1 MGIVSGN
8 RDHSPPKTTFLQQQ
22 SASFQLAVACCT
34 WPLDMPRVERLADA
48 QADWSE
54 FLAMVKRH
62 RIPGL
67 AYRALKLVRGIPEE
81 VRQALSTKAHTSI
94 LGNLRCIALLSQL
107 DTQFKSRGISY
118 AVLKGIPLSQ
128 QLYGEP
134 SLRQTRDIDLLVAP
148 RDFEAAENILSQ
160 AGLRRKEPE
169 GELTPQ
175 LRRLW
180 FDLRHHFSY
189 VYPQHGITL
198 ELHWRLFDNSAI
210 DPGPCV
216 FQELDRVEVS
226 RGISLPVLR
235 REYLLSHLIVHG
247 ASHAWCRL
255 KWLSDV
261 AALLADYSA
270 NDRNH
275 LLQQARDQGVEPA
288 FRQAIA
294 VCESLEL
301 LPSYDLPPAPAS
313 LRWLISVALHGLL
326 EEEPDRGYFQARHLM
341 LSRFTLSPHL
351 SYRLQEFK
359 VQVFSTD
366 DWSMFPLPRWLTFAY
381 PLLRVPFWIIRRSRL
396 AVR

>member
-1 MGIVSGN
+1 VSG
-8 RDHSPPKTTFLQQQ
+8 DKGHSQPKAAFLQQQ
-22 SASFQLAVACCT
+22 TAAFQLAVACCT
-34 WPLDMPRVERLADA
+34 WPLDIPRIEQTADA
-48 QADWSE
+48 QTDWSE

-67 AYRALKLVRGIPEE
+67 AHRALKSVSGIPEQ
-81 VRQALSTKAHTSI
+81 VRQELSSKAHASI

-107 DTQFKSRGISY
+107 DKQFRSRGIQY

-128 QLYGEP
+128 QLYGES

-148 RDFEAAENILSQ
+148 HDFEAVEHILLQ
-160 AGLRRKEPE
+160 TGLRRKEPE

-198 ELHWRLFDNSAI
+198 ELHWRLFDNSDI

-216 FQELDRVEVS
+216 FQELAQVEVS
-226 RGISLPVLR
+226 RGVSLPVLR
-235 REYLLSHLIVHG
+235 RKYLLSHLIVHG
-247 ASHAWCRL
+247 GSHAWCRL

-261 AALLADYSA
+261 AALLADFSA
-270 NDRNH
+270 DDRIH

-288 FRQAIA
+288 FLQAIA
-294 VCESLEL
+294 VCEALEL
-301 LPSYDLPPAPAS
+301 LPSYDIPPASAS
-313 LRWLISVALHGLL
+313 VRWLISVALHGLL
-326 EEEPDRGYFQARHLM
+326 EEEPARGYFQARHLM
-341 LSRFTLSPHL
+341 LSRFTLSPRL

-381 PLLRVPFWIIRRSRL
+381 PLLRVPLWLIRRSFYSLR
-396 AVR
+396 